1 MSAPAATRPAGPG
14 ADAALDPPR
23 APAARRAS
31 TRMAGLLALLGVLA
45 AVCLL
50 SLAWGARDVP
60 LGTVWDALV
69 APITGDNDHA
79 VVRDLRLPR
88 TVVGLLAGVAL
99 GVAGALMQGLTRN
112 PIADPGL
119 LGINA
124 GASLAVVG
132 AISLLGVGSAS
143 GFVWFAFLGA
153 AAAALVVYGVAS
165 VGWGGVTPVKL
176 ALVGAAFAAVAT
188 SATTVVLLT
197 DERVLAQYRFWQVG
211 SLVNRPW
218 STIAVLAPFVL
229 LGLVLAV
236 PTMRFLNAVAL
247 GDDLARGL
255 GQNVVVGRLLVLA
268 AVVLL
273 CGAATSLAGP
283 IAFVGLLVPHVA
295 RAVVGPDHRW
305 VLPYSAVL
313 GPVVLLVADV
323 AGRLVARPSEIE
335 AGLVVAVIGAP
346 VLIALVRGTKAAGA

>member
-1 MSAPAATRPAGPG
+1 M
-14 ADAALDPPR
+14 
-23 APAARRAS
+23 
-31 TRMAGLLALLGVLA
+31 
-45 AVCLL
+45 
-50 SLAWGARDVP
+50 
-60 LGTVWDALV
+60 
-69 APITGDNDHA
+69 
-79 VVRDLRLPR
+79 
-88 TVVGLLAGVAL
+88 
-99 GVAGALMQGLTRN
+99 
-112 PIADPGL
+112 
-119 LGINA
+119 
-124 GASLAVVG
+124 VG

-346 VLIALVRGTKAAGA
+346 VLIALVRGTTAAGA

>member
-1 MSAPAATRPAGPG
+1 MV
-14 ADAALDPPR
+14 
-23 APAARRAS
+23 
-31 TRMAGLLALLGVLA
+31 GLLALLGVLA

-229 LGLVLAV
+229 LGLVLA
-236 PTMRFLNAVAL
+236 
-247 GDDLARGL
+247 
-255 GQNVVVGRLLVLA
+255 
-268 AVVLL
+268 
-273 CGAATSLAGP
+273 GP

>member
-1 MSAPAATRPAGPG
+1 M
-14 ADAALDPPR
+14 
-23 APAARRAS
+23 
-31 TRMAGLLALLGVLA
+31 
-45 AVCLL
+45 
-50 SLAWGARDVP
+50 
-60 LGTVWDALV
+60 
-69 APITGDNDHA
+69 
-79 VVRDLRLPR
+79 
-88 TVVGLLAGVAL
+88 
-99 GVAGALMQGLTRN
+99 
-112 PIADPGL
+112 
-119 LGINA
+119 
-124 GASLAVVG
+124 VG

-305 VLPYSAVL
+305 VLPYAAVL

>member
-1 MSAPAATRPAGPG
+1 MADGGHSDTLAQAAVLKRV
-14 ADAALDPPR
+14 PR
-23 APAARRAS
+23 
-31 TRMAGLLALLGVLA
+31 TVLA
-45 AVCLL
+45 ALVGAALAL
-50 SLAWGARDVP
+50 SGA
-60 LGTVWDALV
+60 AMQ
-69 APITGDNDHA
+69 A
-79 VVRDLRLPR
+79 V
-88 TVVGLLAGVAL
+88 
-99 GVAGALMQGLTRN
+99 TRN